1 MELLELVEDRSSGYG
16 ERLRRDKQG
25 GGYKMTASTFDEI
38 GRVLREHQ
46 HFAILGHVRPD
57 GDALGSQ
64 LALALS
70 LQQLGKDVR
79 VWNEDGML
87 EKYSFLPRAELLTKP
102 PATAIDVDVAIALDT
117 AIQSRL
123 GTALAAVGSTKIWVN
138 IDHHSSNPGY
148 GDLVIVDVSAP
159 ATGEIIF
166 RLIRSQGL
174 PLDHDIAENLYAAIS
189 TDTGSFQYPKTSAR
203 TFEIATELVGAGGLD
218 VGKISQQLY
227 ENYPRR
233 RLELLRELLRTM
245 RFSEGGRVASF
256 SLTLRTAADL
266 GVLPEDNE
274 GLIDHLRAVR
284 GVIVAV
290 FFEELADGKARV
302 SMRSKDE
309 AVDVCAICQK
319 FGGGGHTLAAGA
331 RIRGNLVEVEE
342 RVLKEVGDK
351 LEVYQRPSS

>member
-1 MELLELVEDRSSGYG
+1 VSN
-16 ERLRRDKQG
+16 
-25 GGYKMTASTFDEI
+25 TSTFEQI

-46 HFAILGHVRPD
+46 RFAILSHVRPD

-64 LALALS
+64 LALAVS
-70 LQQLGKDVR
+70 LQQIGKDVR

-102 PATAIDVDVAIALDT
+102 PSTAEDVDVAVALDT
-117 AIQSRL
+117 AIQNRL
-123 GTALAAVGSTKIWVN
+123 GTALAAVGSAKIWIN
-138 IDHHSSNPGY
+138 IDHHPSNPGY
-148 GDLVIVDVSAP
+148 GDMVIVDPSAP

-166 RLIRSQGL
+166 NLIKSQGL
-174 PLDHDIAENLYAAIS
+174 PFNHDIAENLYAAIS
-189 TDTGSFQYPKTSAR
+189 TDTGSFQYPKTSAS
-203 TFEIATELVGAGGLD
+203 TFEIAAELVRVGDLD
-218 VGKISQQLY
+218 VGQISQQLY

-245 RFSEGGRVASF
+245 HFEVGGRAASF
-256 SLTLRTAADL
+256 SLTLKTAADL
-266 GVLPEDNE
+266 AVLPEDNE
-274 GLIDHLRAVR
+274 GLIDHLRSIR

-290 FFEELADGKARV
+290 FFEELADGKVRV

-331 RIRGNLVEVEE
+331 RVRGSLAEVEVKVLEEIRGILE
-342 RVLKEVGDK
+342 RK
-351 LEVYQRPSS
+351 S

>member
-1 MELLELVEDRSSGYG
+1 VSN
-16 ERLRRDKQG
+16 
-25 GGYKMTASTFDEI
+25 TTFEQI
-38 GRVLREHQ
+38 GKVLREHQ
-46 HFAILGHVRPD
+46 HFAILSHVRPD

-70 LQQLGKDVR
+70 LEQLGKDVR

-102 PATAIDVDVAIALDT
+102 PATADHVDVAIALDT
-117 AIQSRL
+117 AIQNRL
-123 GTALAAVGSTKIWVN
+123 GTALAAVGSAKIWIN
-138 IDHHSSNPGY
+138 IDHHRSNPGY
-148 GDLVIVDVSAP
+148 GDLVIVDASAP

-166 RLIRSQGL
+166 SLIKGQGF
-174 PLDHDIAENLYAAIS
+174 PFTHDIAENLYAAIS
-189 TDTGSFQYPKTSAR
+189 TDTGSFQYPNTSAR
-203 TFEIATELVGAGGLD
+203 TFEIAAELVRDGGVD
-218 VGKISQQLY
+218 VGKISRQLY

-245 RFSEGGRVASF
+245 RFSGHDRVASF
-256 SLTLRTAADL
+256 SLSLKTTADL

-274 GLIDHLRAVR
+274 GLIDHLRAIR

-290 FFEELADGKARV
+290 FFEELADGKVRV

-309 AVDVCAICQK
+309 AVNVCAICQK

-331 RIRGNLVEVEE
+331 RVRGSLAEVEE
-342 RVLKEVGDK
+342 KVLEEIRDVLKRG
-351 LEVYQRPSS
+351 S

>member
-1 MELLELVEDRSSGYG
+1 MSN
-16 ERLRRDKQG
+16 
-25 GGYKMTASTFDEI
+25 TTFEEI

-46 HFAILGHVRPD
+46 QFIVLSHVRPD

-64 LALALS
+64 LALGLS
-70 LQQLGKDVR
+70 LRKLGKSVR
-79 VWNEDGML
+79 IWNQDGML
-87 EKYSFLPRAELLTKP
+87 EKYSFLRRAELLTKP
-102 PATAIDVDVAIALDT
+102 PTTAEHVDVAIALDT

-123 GTALAAVGSTKIWVN
+123 GTTLAAVASAKIWIN
-138 IDHHSSNPGY
+138 IDHHVSNPGY
-148 GDLVIVDVSAP
+148 GDLVIIDQSAP

-166 RLIRSQGL
+166 RLIKSQGL
-174 PLDHDIAENLYAAIS
+174 PFDNDIAENLFAAIS

-203 TFEIATELVGAGGLD
+203 TFEIAAELMRDGELD

-245 RFSEGGRVASF
+245 RFSECGRIAMF
-256 SLTLRTAADL
+256 GLSLKNAAEL
-266 GVLPEDNE
+266 GVIPEDNE
-274 GLIDHLRAVR
+274 GLIDHLRAVH

-290 FFEELADGKARV
+290 FFEELSDGKVRI

-309 AVDVCAICQK
+309 RVDVCGICQK

-331 RIRGNLVEVEE
+331 RVQGTLGEIEE
-342 RVLKEVGDK
+342 RVLEETREAVK
-351 LEVYQRPSS
+351 RACIS

>member
-1 MELLELVEDRSSGYG
+1 VSN
-16 ERLRRDKQG
+16 
-25 GGYKMTASTFDEI
+25 TTFEQI
-38 GRVLREHQ
+38 GKVLREHQ

-70 LQQLGKDVR
+70 LEQLGKDVR

-102 PATAIDVDVAIALDT
+102 SATPAPVDVAIALDT
-117 AIQSRL
+117 AIQNRL
-123 GTALAAVGSTKIWVN
+123 GTALAAVGSATIWIN
-138 IDHHSSNPGY
+138 IDHHLSNPGY

-166 RLIRSQGL
+166 NLIKSQGL
-174 PLDHDIAENLYAAIS
+174 PFNHDIAE
-189 TDTGSFQYPKTSAR
+189 YPKTNAR
-203 TFEIATELVGAGGLD
+203 TFAIAEELVRAGGLD

-233 RLELLRELLRTM
+233 RLEVLRELLRTM
-245 RFSEGGRVASF
+245 RFTADDRVASF
-256 SLTLRTAADL
+256 SLSLKTAADL

-290 FFEELADGKARV
+290 FFEELAEGKVRV

-309 AVDVCAICQK
+309 TVDVCAICQK
-319 FGGGGHTLAAGA
+319 LGGGGHTLAAGA
-331 RIRGNLVEVEE
+331 RIRGGLAEVEE
-342 RVLKEVGDK
+342 KVLEEV
-351 LEVYQRPSS
+351 LEALKRGS

>member
-1 MELLELVEDRSSGYG
+1 LELVEDRLSAYA

-46 HFAILGHVRPD
+46 NFAVLSHVRPD

-70 LQQLGKDVR
+70 LQKLGKDVR
-79 VWNEDGML
+79 VWNEDGTL

-102 PATAIDVDVAIALDT
+102 PVTGLDFDVAIALDT
-117 AIQSRL
+117 AIQNRL
-123 GTALAAVGSTKIWVN
+123 GNTLAAVASAKIWIN
-138 IDHHSSNPGY
+138 IDHHLSNPGY
-148 GDLVIVDVSAP
+148 GDLVIVDPSAP

-166 RLIRSQGL
+166 KLIKSQGL
-174 PLDHDIAENLYAAIS
+174 PFDHDIAENLYAAIS
-189 TDTGSFQYPKTSAR
+189 TDTGSFQYPKTSAC
-203 TFEIATELVGAGGLD
+203 TFEIAEELVRDGNLD

-227 ENYPRR
+227 ESYPRR
-233 RLELLRELLRTM
+233 RLELLRELLQTT
-245 RFSEGGRVASF
+245 RFIEQDRIASF
-256 SLTLRTAADL
+256 TLSLKTAGDLR
-266 GVLPEDNE
+266 VLPEDNE
-274 GLIDHLRAVR
+274 GLIDHLRAIR
-284 GVIVAV
+284 SVIVAV
-290 FFEELADGKARV
+290 FFEELTDGKVRV

-331 RIRGNLVEVEE
+331 RIRGSLAEVEE
-342 RVLKEVGDK
+342 KVLEEVR
-351 LEVYQRPSS
+351 EVVKRGS